1 MPLPVGLVDAC
12 DDPRLFGVEL
22 YPKQRDRLAGLEAGP
37 GLQVWALGRRAGK
50 SLMCSLG
57 GLHACLLRPE
67 LLERLRPGE
76 RGYAVAIATN
86 LRQARLIVQAARS
99 VIEHSPLLAEMVESV
114 TEDVVYFTNG
124 TAFAAF
130 PCSSRGG
137 RGWPIFFLAMDEA
150 AHFLT
155 ETDGPAVADKVFE
168 ALAPSTAT
176 FGDLARIIVCSTPY
190 GEDGFF
196 ASLYSKAASGELPDA
211 VAAHASTAEMNP
223 MVDESFLA
231 REEARDPD
239 AYRGEYLA
247 EFLASGSAFLDLERV
262 SIADRGVL
270 PKAACPSWVAGL
282 DPAFSSDPFGLAII
296 GKDTSEHPP
305 RLRLGFANAYLPL
318 KGVGSFDDGWRRSSP
333 C

>member
-22 YPKQRDRLAGLEAGP
+22 YPKQRDRLAGSSRSGVAGV
-37 GLQVWALGRRAGK
+37 GARTACGQVADVFAGRP
-50 SLMCSLG
+50 
-57 GLHACLLRPE
+57 ACGLLRPE
-67 LLERLRPGE
+67 LLERLGGE

-86 LRQARLIVQAARS
+86 LRQARLIAQAARS

-168 ALAPSTAT
+168 ALAPAQQRSAILHGSSSARRPTART
-176 FGDLARIIVCSTPY
+176 
-190 GEDGFF
+190 
-196 ASLYSKAASGELPDA
+196 ASSRLC
-211 VAAHASTAEMNP
+211 T
-223 MVDESFLA
+223 
-231 REEARDPD
+231 RR
-239 AYRGEYLA
+239 RR
-247 EFLASGSAFLDLERV
+247 RV
-262 SIADRGVL
+262 SCLMR
-270 PKAACPSWVAGL
+270 
-282 DPAFSSDPFGLAII
+282 
-296 GKDTSEHPP
+296 
-305 RLRLGFANAYLPL
+305 
-318 KGVGSFDDGWRRSSP
+318 WRRTRRQRR
-333 C
+333 